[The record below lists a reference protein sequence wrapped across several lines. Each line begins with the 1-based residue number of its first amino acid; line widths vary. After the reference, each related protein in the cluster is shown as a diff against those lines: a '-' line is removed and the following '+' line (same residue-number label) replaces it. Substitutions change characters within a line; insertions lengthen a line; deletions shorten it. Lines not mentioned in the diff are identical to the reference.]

1 MGRSSGVKIHYLS
14 LLEAAEL
21 IRTKQISP
29 VELTRLL
36 LERIALL
43 DPLFNSYATLMK
55 DQALVAASKAEFDIT
70 NGSYCGPL
78 HGIPVAVKDLCYTM
92 GVPTK
97 GGLKVLSDF
106 VPDFD
111 ATVVTKLKQAGAVL
125 LGKLNLTEGAVGGY
139 HRNFKIPVNS
149 WRKDLWTGSS
159 SSGSG
164 VATAAGLCFGS
175 LGSDTGGS
183 IRFPSMAN
191 GIVGL
196 KPTYGRVSRYGI
208 LPLAESMDH
217 IGPMTRTVADAAVVL
232 EAISGVD
239 PHDQTSLREA
249 VPKIS
254 VNLDQPITGLKIGYD
269 ESYTTKDV
277 DTELLG
283 AFLKAI
289 SILEH
294 LGVEI
299 IPAEMPDITG
309 IRETWRTICTYEAAK
324 AHSTNYPSRAEEYGA
339 FFGDFLK
346 IGSEISKEAYLKAMQ
361 KRMEFN
367 GKFCSMLNHV
377 DAFICPGAGVPCS
390 VSPGFL
396 YQGMKEIRAGLN
408 QYTYFQFTIPANFAG
423 TPSLSLPCGV
433 SENGP
438 PYTLQLI
445 GTHLS
450 EPTLC
455 RIGHAYEQ
463 VTQWHYRHP
472 NI

>member
-1 MGRSSGVKIHYLS
+1 MTEIDKNS
-14 LLEAAEL
+14 LCFLPLLKVGEL
-21 IRTKQISP
+21 IKTKQVSP
-29 VELTRLL
+29 VELTRIMLD
-36 LERIALL
+36 RIDSL
-43 DPLFNSYATLMK
+43 DGKLHSYCTLMA
-55 DQALVAASKAEFDIT
+55 DSALVTAQKAEREINQGT
-70 NGSYCGPL
+70 YRGPL
-78 HGIPVAVKDLCYTM
+78 HGIPIAIKDLCF
-92 GVPTK
+92 TK
-97 GGLKVLSDF
+97 NVSTQGGLKVLSDF
-106 VPDFD
+106 IPDYD
-111 ATVVTKLKQAGAVL
+111 ATVVTKLNQAGAVL

-139 HRNFKIPVNS
+139 HRNFKIPVNP

-164 VATAAGLCFGS
+164 VATAAGLCYGS

-196 KPTYGRVSRYGI
+196 KPTYGRVSRHGI

-232 EAISGVD
+232 EAISGLD
-239 PHDQTSLREA
+239 PNDQTSLKEA
-249 VPKIS
+249 VPKIT
-254 VNLDQPITGLKIGYD
+254 VNLDQPISGLKIGYD
-269 ESYTTKDV
+269 ESYTSKDV
-277 DTELLG
+277 DKGLSG
-283 AFLKAI
+283 ALVKAI
-289 SILEH
+289 SVLEH

-299 IPAEMPDITG
+299 IPVEMPEITG

-324 AHSTNYPSRAEEYGA
+324 AHSTNYPSRADEYGA

-346 IGSEISKEAYLKAMQ
+346 IGSEISKEDYLIAMQ

-423 TPSLSLPCGV
+423 TPSLTLPCGV
-433 SENGP
+433 SEYGP

-445 GTHLS
+445 GAHLS

-463 VTQWHYRHP
+463 VTRMAP
-472 NI
+472 STP